1 MKRSQSSRNFN
12 KIKRKKTIFQYP
24 AFWLTIVFTFIGSG
38 LFYLICFS
46 SVVQIKNIRIEK
58 EMIDVSPGINLI
70 SDQIIQDINILVEK
84 EITKKI
90 FSKEIRSILLVD
102 NKNIIKK
109 ITTQFPEIYQI
120 DIEKKFSQGFI
131 NFYLSRK
138 RGLARWC
145 QEDSCFLIDKLGI
158 IFSQTSEIDQELF
171 KITKPSDQ
179 DELVINRKMIE
190 SSDLVKILDIYSKID
205 KTDDL
210 KLTIKE
216 FEIESEEKI
225 NLITDQGW
233 KIYIN
238 PKGDIDWQLTKL
250 KASLKEVTFD
260 NRKKLEYIEL
270 RFNNFAPYKYR

>member
-1 MKRSQSSRNFN
+1 MKRSQSSKNFN
-12 KIKRKKTIFQYP
+12 KIKRKKTVFQYP
-24 AFWLTIVFTFIGSG
+24 AFWLTIVFVFIGSG
-38 LFYLICFS
+38 LFYLVCFS

-58 EMIDVSPGINLI
+58 EMIEVSPGVDLI
-70 SDQIIQDINILVEK
+70 SDQIVQDINVLVEK

-90 FSKEIRSILLVD
+90 FSKEIRSILLID
-102 NKNIIKK
+102 NKSIIKK
-109 ITTQFPEIYQI
+109 ITAQFPEIYQI
-120 DIEKKFSQGFI
+120 DIEKKFSQGAV

-145 QEDSCFLIDKLGI
+145 QEDNCFLVDKLGI
-158 IFSQTSEIDQELF
+158 IFSQVAEIDQELF
-171 KITKPSDQ
+171 KITKPGDQ
-179 DELVINRKMIE
+179 NELAVNRKIIE
-190 SSDLVKILDIYSKID
+190 PQDLVKILDIYSKINKD
-205 KTDDL
+205 EDL
-210 KLTIKE
+210 KLAIKE

-250 KASLKEVTFD
+250 AASLKEVTFD